1 MKKTWCLSDCKKID
15 FILHIFLEIFQG
27 YCTLV
32 ILGTVGI
39 NGYVHPKC
47 YYQPVEILC
56 LLAKNI
62 LYNYFFLKILDFKE
76 SCNLTGQQH
85 FGPYTENQN
94 FARYGIGGEIPIT
107 ILVFILD
114 YFQVKIMT
122 TRFFWKSKNS
132 FLGTFWALFALTLK
146 NLWKK
151 KHLHPLESPLDPL
164 FLILIKRLSQF
175 KFSMNHRYQ
184 LSYIIHVYYCLKSKY
199 LQQ

>member
-1 MKKTWCLSDCKKID
+1 MIVQIWRKLDVYLIAKKID
-15 FILHIFLEIFQG
+15 FILHIFLEISQG

-32 ILGTVGI
+32 ILGTVGT
-39 NGYVHPKC
+39 NGYAHQKC

-76 SCNLTGQQH
+76 SCSLTGQQH

-114 YFQVKIMT
+114 YFQVNIMT
-122 TRFFWKSKNS
+122 TRFF
-132 FLGTFWALFALTLK
+132 
-146 NLWKK
+146 
-151 KHLHPLESPLDPL
+151 
-164 FLILIKRLSQF
+164 
-175 KFSMNHRYQ
+175 
-184 LSYIIHVYYCLKSKY
+184 
-199 LQQ
+199 